1 MIICLYFFFF
11 CFLEIKIDYVYFGF
25 GIIYYIIVMVCNMV
39 DYCII
44 VILDGVI
51 MDNSLFSI
59 GIVIDGI
66 IIEDI
71 EY

>member
-1 MIICLYFFFF
+1 MIICLYFFF

-51 MDNSLFSI
+51 MDNSLFSL

-66 IIEDI
+66 VIEDI